1 MGSKAIES
9 IMGAVVLLVAAIF
22 LVFAL
27 RHARPSVP
35 TGYGVAAHFSSV
47 GGLEVGSDVRINGI
61 KVGAVTAERLDAT
74 SYQAVVDMVIDPK
87 IQLPADTVASV
98 ASDGLLGGK
107 HVRLEPGKAKTFVPP
122 GGVVGNTRDYR
133 SLEELVGEIIF
144 LATGQSGT
152 GSTQ

>member
-1 MGSKAIES
+1 MGSKVIES

-27 RHARPSVP
+27 RQARPDVP
-35 TGYGVAAHFSSV
+35 TGYVVSAHFNSV

-61 KVGAVTAERLDAT
+61 KVGLVTDERLDSAT
-74 SYQAVVDMVIDPK
+74 FQAVVEMIIDPK
-87 IQLPADTVASV
+87 VRLPSDTIAAI

-107 HVRLEPGKAKTFVPP
+107 HVRLEPGKARTTVAT
-122 GGVVGNTRDYR
+122 GGILANTRDYR

-144 LATGQSGT
+144 LATGQSG
-152 GSTQ
+152 GGNQ